1 VAEIPELNELN
12 IGHGIIA
19 RALMVGLKPAV
30 AEMRQRMM
38 EVQQRVQSRRD
49 ALRS

>member
-1 VAEIPELNELN
+1 
-12 IGHGIIA
+12 
-19 RALMVGLKPAV
+19 VGLKPAV